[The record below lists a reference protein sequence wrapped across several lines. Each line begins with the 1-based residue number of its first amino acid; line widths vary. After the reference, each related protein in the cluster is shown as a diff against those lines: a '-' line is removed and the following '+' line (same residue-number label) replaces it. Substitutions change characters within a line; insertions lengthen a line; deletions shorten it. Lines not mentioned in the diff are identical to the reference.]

1 MNARN
6 LEFSGDGF
14 SDFALVSAEHPDPVR
29 QLRESEAATAAR
41 ARLDDAPG
49 RLFAG
54 DSYRVA
60 EIRAT
65 TLSEAAVPFDVRRM
79 AGPEACAAFFNST
92 VRVHPFF
99 DPEKECVITLLLN
112 RRGALRAWHFATLG
126 TQNSCVVHPREILR
140 MALIANASAFVLM
153 HSHPSGDPSPSTA
166 DVNVTRQVREAA
178 HAVDVGFHDH
188 VIAGM
193 PHQDPAGVG
202 FYSFKQAGLI

>member
-6 LEFSGDGF
+6 LEFSGGGF
-14 SDFALVSAEHPDPVR
+14 SDFALVSTEQPDPAR
-29 QLRESEAATAAR
+29 QLREAEAAAAAR
-41 ARLDDAPG
+41 TRLDAAQG

-65 TLSEAAVPFDVRRM
+65 TLGEAAVPFDVRRM

-92 VRVHPFF
+92 VRAHPFF

-126 TQNSCVVHPREILR
+126 TATACVVHPREIIR
-140 MALIANASAFVLM
+140 MALIANAFAFVLM
-153 HSHPSGDPSPSTA
+153 HSHPSGDPSPSSA
-166 DVNVTRQVREAA
+166 DVSVTRQMREAA
-178 HAVDVGFHDH
+178 HAVDVGFYDH
-188 VIAGM
+188 VIAGT
-193 PHQDPAGVG
+193 PHQDPNGVG